1 MNGFSIWHWLIALL
15 IVALVIGVPRIGSI
29 PPVSA
34 LLFSAQPAETG
45 GEAEYI
51 DDSLP
56 RKHGLW
62 IWLGALM
69 LVCGIAFLVDTVM
82 KWLANRIQ

>member
-1 MNGFSIWHWLIALL
+1 MNSFSIWHWLIVLL
-15 IVALVIGVPRIGSI
+15 IVALVFGVRHIGSI

-34 LLFSAQPAETG
+34 LLFSAQPVKTRR
-45 GEAEYI
+45 EAEYI

-62 IWLGALM
+62 IWLGALA
-69 LVCGIAFLVDTVM
+69 LIFGIDWFVFYL
-82 KWLANRIQ
+82 R